1 MGGLA
6 AGPALRLRG
15 RRPAGPGRPAL
26 ARRPWRERVDAAF
39 GRRRRLWWRRC
50 LGRLRR
56 AGRRCGRRG
65 GPGPGRTRGRCARG
79 GGQRR
84 RGGHRGGARG
94 RHLPHR
100 RSPALWRR
108 GAGAALLRLGRAA
121 GRGRGA
127 GLLGRGGARGHG
139 RGARGLARRGRAAH
153 LEAAA
158 RRAAVR
164 RAAGREPRLLPAP
177 GPVPARGRAPAAR
190 PLGLGPGFRP
200 WGAAPRALTCATLEF
215 EGGSAHPLARA
226 LPPLTVLPLAR
237 LPELDHTLALL
248 FAETGGLLCGQ
259 RLLADRLFEV
269 LLMQILRW
277 LLAHPEAGGV
287 DAGLLRGL
295 AHPALAR
302 ALTAVHEAPG
312 AAWTLERMAQHAG
325 MSRSA
330 FAQAFKREV
339 GETPADYLARW
350 RLAIAQAELRR
361 GRALKTLAPELGY
374 ANASALSR
382 VFVQRLGQAPRAWL
396 AAQA

>member
-1 MGGLA
+1 MNPAPSSEGIDRLSA
-6 AGPALRLRG
+6 LLERFRVRARLLHAGPLCGVTHFA
-15 RRPAGPGRPAL
+15 AEPG
-26 ARRPWRERVDAAF
+26 
-39 GRRRRLWWRRC
+39 
-50 LGRLRR
+50 LGFLHVMR
-56 AGRRCGRRG
+56 AGAMAV
-65 GPGPGRTRGRCARG
+65 T
-79 GGQRR
+79 
-84 RGGHRGGARG
+84 H
-94 RHLPHR
+94 
-100 RSPALWRR
+100 
-108 GAGAALLRLGRAA
+108 RAA
-121 GRGRGA
+121 D
-127 GLLGRGGARGHG
+127 GLPARV
-139 RGARGLARRGRAAH
+139 
-153 LEAAA
+153 E
-158 RRAAVR
+158 V
-164 RAAGREPRLLPAP
+164 REPSLLFYP
-177 GPVPARGRAPAAR
+177 R
-190 PLGLGPGFRP
+190 PLAHDFHN
-200 WGAAPRALTCATLEF
+200 APREGAEFTCATLEF

-312 AAWTLERMAQHAG
+312 AAWTLERMAQQAG